1 MATRKLV
8 AELSSENVFTESI
21 RLTKGYFN
29 FSLRGTWQATV
40 TVQRSFDGGDT
51 WGDVK
56 DFDENGE
63 YVGYEPEENVLYR
76 FGIKAGNYTSGTVI
90 GRLAQE

>member
-8 AELSSENVFTESI
+8 AELSSENVFTEPI
-21 RLTKGYFN
+21 RLAKGYFN
-29 FSLRGTWQATV
+29 FSLYGTWQATV
-40 TVQRSFDGGDT
+40 TVQRSFDEGNT

-76 FGIKAGNYTSGTVI
+76 FGIKTGNYISGTVK